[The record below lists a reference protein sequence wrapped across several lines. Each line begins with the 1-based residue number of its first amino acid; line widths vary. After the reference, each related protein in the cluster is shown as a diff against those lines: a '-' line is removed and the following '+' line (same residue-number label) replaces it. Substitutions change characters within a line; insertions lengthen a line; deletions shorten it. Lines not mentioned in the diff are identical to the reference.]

1 MSSESTDTG
10 GTAEDGS
17 ASDRPD
23 GPAGVRT
30 SRRWL
35 RIVPGAALVL
45 VVLVAVMRAW
55 SALVANNPAY
65 PVCLALALVVGSA
78 LLVTGLRPRPPA
90 PPGPLRTSARV
101 LASAAGVG
109 AAAMLIWLMPAVA
122 QPVAIA
128 ALAGNDAVR
137 VTDNRSETVYEPV
150 TGPRGGL
157 VLVGG
162 ALVDPR
168 AYAVLASRIAAEGY
182 RVVVV
187 KCPFDLDVTC
197 PDSPAAWVSDE
208 SLPWSVGGH
217 SLGGVVAAAYA
228 GRDTSVDG
236 LVLWASYPL
245 EDISDRT
252 GLAVSSIGG
261 SNDGLSTPADID
273 ERMPLLPPDA
283 ELVRIE
289 GAIHSF
295 FGDYGLQAGDGVP
308 TVSRAEAQDEIV
320 AATLDLLE
328 RAAAGTD

>member
-1 MSSESTDTG
+1 MS
-10 GTAEDGS
+10 AEPVGADGPDSAGPGS
-17 ASDRPD
+17 A
-23 GPAGVRT
+23 G
-30 SRRWL
+30 RRWL
-35 RIVPGAALVL
+35 RVVAGAVLVL
-45 VVLVAVMRAW
+45 VVVVAVVRAG

-65 PVCLALALVVGSA
+65 PVCLALALAAGGW
-78 LLVTGLRPRPPA
+78 LLVTGLRPRPAA
-90 PPGPLRTSARV
+90 PTGTLRTGARV
-101 LASAAGVG
+101 LAASAGVG
-109 AAAMLIWLMPAVA
+109 VAAMLFWLMPAVA
-122 QPVAIA
+122 QPVAIE

-197 PDSPAAWVSDE
+197 PDSPATWVSDE
-208 SLPWSVGGH
+208 SLRWSVGGH
-217 SLGGVVAAAYA
+217 SLGGVVATAYA

-320 AATLDLLE
+320 AATLALLE
-328 RAAAGTD
+328 RAAAAQD

>member
-1 MSSESTDTG
+1 MS
-10 GTAEDGS
+10 AEPVGADGPDSAGPGS
-17 ASDRPD
+17 A
-23 GPAGVRT
+23 G
-30 SRRWL
+30 RRWL
-35 RIVPGAALVL
+35 RVVAGAVLVL
-45 VVLVAVMRAW
+45 VVVVAVVRAG

-65 PVCLALALVVGSA
+65 PVCLALALAAGGW
-78 LLVTGLRPRPPA
+78 LLVTGLRPRPAA
-90 PPGPLRTSARV
+90 PTGTLRTGARV
-101 LASAAGVG
+101 LAASAGVG
-109 AAAMLIWLMPAVA
+109 VAAMLFWLMPAVA
-122 QPVAIA
+122 QPVAIE

-320 AATLDLLE
+320 AATLALLE
-328 RAAAGTD
+328 RAAAAQD